1 MDYRYYTGNN
11 GIEFIKDI
19 VIIMNSGIDKKT
31 KILVVG
37 LGFRSGLAACN
48 FLAERDYS
56 VTACDL
62 KEAKLLSGIIEKLDG
77 RVNLVTGSQHPS
89 LLDEGFDLV
98 VLSPGVPVAIDLVQA
113 ALKRGIPVI
122 SEIELAYRFMKGG
135 IIAITGTDGKS
146 TTTMLAA
153 HICTQLGFK
162 SAPAG
167 NIGIPL
173 ISLVDRTRE
182 DFISVVE
189 LSSFQLETI
198 HDFRPDV
205 GVLMNVTPDHLD
217 RYSGMEEYFSA
228 KMNITRKQTE
238 EDYFIING
246 DDIFIREHIGSVAP
260 RLLRFSLEDETA
272 DAFWDGRY
280 IFIRDG
286 AGRTMVCDTTKIN
299 LIGVH
304 NIQNTMAAVLAVMV
318 YLKKKN
324 IAVAPDKIAE
334 ACYSFHGLPHRMEP
348 VASIKGRQFI
358 NDSKATTVGSVQMA
372 LRSVKERCVLIMG
385 GQTKGDDYSRLISD
399 MENRVRTLV
408 LIGESSNEFSKI
420 FSTFNPVLA
429 TSMEEAVQKAF
440 KYSKEGDDILLSPGC
455 ASFDM
460 FDSFEHRGEIFKKAV
475 ESLKRGNQ

>member
-1 MDYRYYTGNN
+1 MNN
-11 GIEFIKDI
+11 
-19 VIIMNSGIDKKT
+19 GIDKKT

-48 FLAERDYS
+48 FLAERDYR
-56 VTACDL
+56 VTVCDQ
-62 KEAKLLSGIIEKLDG
+62 KEATLLSGIIEKLDG
-77 RVNLVTGSQHPS
+77 RVNLVTGSQDPS
-89 LLDEGFDLV
+89 LLDENFDLV
-98 VLSPGVPVAIDLVQA
+98 VLSPGVPVAIDLVQT

-122 SEIELAYRFMKGG
+122 SEVELAFRFMKGG

-189 LSSFQLETI
+189 LSSFQLETVR
-198 HDFRPDV
+198 DFRPDIA
-205 GVLMNVTPDHLD
+205 VLMNVTPDHLD
-217 RYSGMEEYFSA
+217 RYSGMEEYFNA
-228 KMNITRKQTE
+228 KMNISRKQTE
-238 EDYFIING
+238 EDYFIVNG
-246 DDIFIREHIGSVAP
+246 DDLFIQKHIEAVSS

-286 AGRTMVCDTTKIN
+286 AGRTMVCDTTKLH

-304 NIQNTMAAVLAVMV
+304 NIQNTMAAVLAVMM

-324 IAVAPDKIAE
+324 IAVSPDNIAR
-334 ACYSFHGLPHRMEP
+334 ACYSFKGLEHRMEP
-348 VASIKGRQFI
+348 VGSIRGRQFI

-399 MENRVRTLV
+399 IEKRVRTLV
-408 LIGESSNEFSKI
+408 LIGESSQEFSGI
-420 FSTFNPVLA
+420 FAKFNPVMA
-429 TSMEEAVQKAF
+429 DSMEDAVIKAF
-440 KYSKEGDDILLSPGC
+440 ECSNRGDEILLSPGC

-460 FDSFEHRGEIFKKAV
+460 FKSFEDRGEQFKKAV
-475 ESLKRGNQ
+475 ESLERGTR